1 MPTTL
6 ETIVPILVVVFL
18 LAVAASLLIGR
29 VLLQYPAK
37 LFTGKSNEPGAL
49 RWNANSTPT
58 GGGVHFYLV
67 FIMATSILSMVSF
80 WTGLGITSQVL
91 GIISAAS
98 VGFFVG
104 MIDDVYNIRPSYK
117 LAGQLLAANMLCLSG
132 VIIDVSGIGIVNYVF
147 TIFWVLACINS
158 INLIDNMDGIASALS
173 ISILGICLLSM
184 SMGLGFMDPMAILMV
199 AVIGSI
205 FGFMFFNWHPA
216 QMYMGDKGS
225 HFLGV
230 FLAAMGALYLWT
242 FRDPM
247 GAAFQAQQFIL
258 PLMAFALP
266 LIDTITVIF
275 RRIRAGRS
283 PFVGASD
290 HITHNVAF
298 LGIRDNYVAIIFM
311 IVSGCTV
318 FGSFSILNRMG
329 SWAASDTFFYG
340 GIIFTLFMLFQTI
353 YVVNKGSSLESERT
367 PVVSKSNPSTTVVQL
382 HPKGKRQVAELM
394 EVGGKSAV

>member
-18 LAVAASLLIGR
+18 LALAASLAIGR
-29 VLLQYPAK
+29 ILLQYPSK
-37 LFTGKSNEPGAL
+37 LFTGKSMEPGAL
-49 RWNANSTPT
+49 RWTTNSTPT

-67 FIMATSILSMVSF
+67 FLMATSILSMVSF

-117 LAGQLLAANMLCLSG
+117 FGGQLLAANMLYLSG
-132 VIIDVSGIGIVNYVF
+132 VIIDVSGVGLINYGF

-173 ISILGICLLSM
+173 VSILGICLLAMSM
-184 SMGLGFMDPMAILMV
+184 SGMGFMDPMSILMV

-205 FGFMFFNWHPA
+205 MGFMFFNWHPA
-216 QMYMGDKGS
+216 EMYMGDKGS

-230 FLAAMGALYLWT
+230 FLAAMGALYLWK

-247 GAAFQAQQFIL
+247 GAAFQPQQFIL

-275 RRIRAGRS
+275 RRIKAGRS
-283 PFVGASD
+283 PFVGTYD

-311 IVSGCTV
+311 IVSGFTV
-318 FGSFSILNRMG
+318 FGSFSILNDMG
-329 SWAASDTFFYG
+329 TWAASDTIFYG
-340 GIIFTLFMLFQTI
+340 GMLLTLFLLFQSI
-353 YVVNKGSSLESERT
+353 YLVNKQPETKLES
-367 PVVSKSNPSTTVVQL
+367 VDVSSNTKKSAVVQL
-382 HPKGKRQVAELM
+382 HPKSKQSVGELM
-394 EVGGKSAV
+394 EVNGKSAV